1 MRTLKRYASRVVLAF
16 DADAAG
22 QGAAERFYE
31 WEQKYQVEVYVAR
44 FPAGKDPGELAV
56 SDPAALR
63 DAVDHALPFL
73 GFRLERLMEARR
85 GANSPEQ
92 RSRLANDAMAI
103 VSEHPDRNVRK
114 LYAGQ
119 IATRTGLPVADLM
132 NVAERGGGRVVV
144 ASAAPKRIREGS
156 EFVALANLVQDW
168 DGIAEWLTEHLFEDE
183 LHLRAFRAI
192 AEAGGEL
199 AAALEIV
206 DPEARALLERAAVA
220 DLEFDPMITV
230 HTLIRQA
237 VRNMLGRRTHVTDM
251 AEAMADRDARLQLE
265 LLDESLSDQSPADA
279 LLQWLDQRSE
289 ERD

>member
-1 MRTLKRYASRVVLAF
+1 
-16 DADAAG
+16 
-22 QGAAERFYE
+22 
-31 WEQKYQVEVYVAR
+31 
-44 FPAGKDPGELAV
+44 
-56 SDPAALR
+56 
-63 DAVDHALPFL
+63 
-73 GFRLERLMEARR
+73 
-85 GANSPEQ
+85 
-92 RSRLANDAMAI
+92 MAI